1 MRRTLVLLVP
11 ALLASAADVYQAPS
25 PEPTPEETLILEFI
39 NRCRADPKADAER
52 IAPAGSEPR
61 LPSATTID
69 FAMFRS
75 EMAAIK
81 PAPPL
86 VFDLRLLDAARKHS
100 HYMILH
106 GLGHDEKAG
115 EPGFSGADP
124 TARAKAAGWGGGAGE
139 NCFREAPDPWGSHVA
154 FTVDWGPGG
163 PGGMQPKRG
172 HRSNITNPSYTCI
185 GVGALPNEGRL
196 SVTHDLGSDG
206 KRYAGGVVFVDR
218 DRDGWYGIG
227 EGRTGVAI
235 QAGGQRASSWT
246 SGAYAIEIP
255 SGATTLTMKVGGN
268 EITRPIPAA
277 PGNLKIDWIIPQ
289 EQDLAAADK
298 LLAAVE
304 AAKDPASSAA
314 RKARIALLVGAESL
328 ALDDARAA
336 RVREHTG
343 ELATALAADRTAVRE
358 ALGGDGKGLKKLIDE
373 HAKAWKGSAAA
384 GWFDEAELCT
394 RAAAAVA
401 ALPADAPPGKT
412 RAVAKDLRALVAKS
426 DVPEFRS
433 RLEALARGVE
443 ARDEAARRGK

>member
-1 MRRTLVLLVP
+1 MRRTLALLVP

-39 NRCRADPKADAER
+39 NRCRADPKADADR
-52 IAPAGSEPR
+52 IAPAGSAPR

-75 EMAAIK
+75 EMAAIR

-86 VFDLRLLDAARKHS
+86 VFDLRLLEAARKHS

-106 GLGHDEKAG
+106 GLGHDEKPG
-115 EPGFSGADP
+115 LPGFTGTDP
-124 TARAKAAGWGGGAGE
+124 SARVKAAGWSGGAGE
-139 NCFREAPDPWGSHVA
+139 NCYRDAADPWASHVG
-154 FTVDWGPGG
+154 FIVDWGPGG
-163 PGGMQPKRG
+163 PGGMQPGRG
-172 HRSNITNPSYTCI
+172 HRTNITNPSYTCI
-185 GVGALPNEGRL
+185 GVGALPNESRL
-196 SVTHDLGSDG
+196 SVTHNLGSDG
-206 KRYAGGVVFVDR
+206 RRYAGGVIYVDR
-218 DRDGWYGIG
+218 DRDGQYGIG
-227 EGRTGVAI
+227 EGRGGVAV
-235 QAGGQRASSWT
+235 QAGGQRTATWA

-255 SGATTLTMKVGGN
+255 SGAAVLTLKAGST
-268 EITRPIPAA
+268 EITRSIPAA
-277 PGNLKIDWIIPQ
+277 PGNVKIDWIIPQ

-304 AAKDPASSAA
+304 AAKDPTSTSA
-314 RKARIALLVGAESL
+314 RKARIALLIGAEGL

-336 RVREHTG
+336 RVRDLTG
-343 ELATALAADRTAVRE
+343 ELATALAADRAAVRM

-373 HAKAWKGSAAA
+373 HAKPWKGSAAA

-401 ALPADAPPGKT
+401 TLPADAPPGKT

-426 DVPEFRS
+426 DVAEFRS
-433 RLEALARGVE
+433 RLEALAREVE
-443 ARDEAARRGK
+443 ARDEAARRGR